1 MSRSKEIMSFVN
13 KKIFYLQQ
21 LEGSSQGNAELAW
34 LRRGIGKNPGE
45 MPDLW
50 GILYEDMPENF
61 IGNTDEPSKEELS
74 CYTALT
80 LFALH
85 QQGMNIASQC
95 MHIKGK
101 KIGQSLRMLSDA
113 LGDAGAENRVLK
125 QLSALST
132 SKNRDEYSYHLRKIV
147 YLLKSEKIPLDYGKL
162 ATDLYLLQ
170 YDEYASS
177 VKLQW
182 ARDFY
187 RKGAKKND

>member
-61 IGNTDEPSKEELS
+61 IGNTDEPSKEEWS

-132 SKNRDEYSYHLRKIV
+132 SKNRDEYSYHIV
-147 YLLKSEKIPLDYGKL
+147 EHLVCLK
-162 ATDLYLLQ
+162 LYLCCGC
-170 YDEYASS
+170 
-177 VKLQW
+177 
-182 ARDFY
+182 DFY
-187 RKGAKKND
+187 GAPG

>member
-1 MSRSKEIMSFVN
+1 MKDFVIFLQNLNNEEIEKVRN
-13 KKIFYLQQ
+13 
-21 LEGSSQGNAELAW
+21 G
-34 LRRGIGKNPGE
+34 
-45 MPDLW
+45 
-50 GILYEDMPENF
+50 
-61 IGNTDEPSKEELS
+61 EELS
-74 CYTALT
+74 FENINISNELLDVKVSAKE
-80 LFALH
+80 
-85 QQGMNIASQC
+85 GMNIASQC

>member
-1 MSRSKEIMSFVN
+1 
-13 KKIFYLQQ
+13 
-21 LEGSSQGNAELAW
+21 
-34 LRRGIGKNPGE
+34 

-61 IGNTDEPSKEELS
+61 IGNTDEPSKEEWS

>member
-61 IGNTDEPSKEELS
+61 IGNTDEPSKEEWS

-95 MHIKGK
+95 MHINGK